1 MKEIQEI
8 LKFTKSL
15 TLLYVEDNDELRFRN
30 EEIFV
35 LYFREVISISNAADA
50 LQCYRDRKASNG
62 RYFDI
67 VITDIEM
74 PHTNGITLCR
84 QLLDEHSQQ
93 KIIALSAHNEANYLF
108 ELINIGIS
116 NYILKPITVQSL
128 NEALYTAAK
137 SIYDQRLIRHR
148 TLQIHN
154 LNQEFKKTISDLN
167 SALEYANEATK
178 EKDLFLANISHEIR
192 TPMNGILG
200 LGELL
205 SKTDLDEKQTS
216 YLSKIQHS
224 SKVLLGIV
232 NDILDFSKIEA
243 GKMSIESI
251 PFNLNEILEHLA
263 DMISPKA
270 HEKNLDLAFDIDQ
283 NVPPHLI
290 GDPLRIG
297 QILLNLLN
305 NAVKFTE
312 KGAVLLK
319 ISMPKGEGITRIIR
333 FDVIDSGVGL
343 SDEQSSRLF
352 SAFSQ
357 AQTSTTRLY
366 GGTGLGLSISRQLSS
381 LLGGDI
387 ALQSRLGEGS
397 TFSLSIPLELAYP
410 QERRLYRLPS
420 PAMLGK
426 NILILDNHTEFAH
439 SLAKK
444 LHYFRCDVDIYP
456 VCTPDMFFE
465 HYDVIMVD
473 IDNLSQLN
481 ALSASLRPE
490 IHYILLG
497 NHFQLL
503 GELPAHT
510 LTIAAHLTKPCTQQ
524 MLFELLVKL
533 SNHSPSILS
542 NRSGFRQDISNLKG
556 SKILLAED
564 NAINQQII
572 SELLENTGI
581 EVTIAEN
588 GFEALKLL
596 ENHPFDL
603 VLMDLQMP
611 IMGGYQAV
619 QIIRSQQR
627 YDNVPVIALSANV
640 SEHDREAI
648 MISGMQGQLG
658 KPFQID
664 AFYDILLRFLSPKKD
679 CTYPHIAL

>member
-35 LYFREVISISNAADA
+35 LYFREVISISNATDA

-74 PHTNGITLCR
+74 PHTNGITLCH

-319 ISMPKGEGITRIIR
+319 IRCQKERGSPVLFALMSSIA
-333 FDVIDSGVGL
+333 V
-343 SDEQSSRLF
+343 SD
-352 SAFSQ
+352 
-357 AQTSTTRLY
+357 
-366 GGTGLGLSISRQLSS
+366 
-381 LLGGDI
+381 
-387 ALQSRLGEGS
+387 
-397 TFSLSIPLELAYP
+397 
-410 QERRLYRLPS
+410 
-420 PAMLGK
+420 
-426 NILILDNHTEFAH
+426 
-439 SLAKK
+439 
-444 LHYFRCDVDIYP
+444 
-456 VCTPDMFFE
+456 
-465 HYDVIMVD
+465 
-473 IDNLSQLN
+473 
-481 ALSASLRPE
+481 
-490 IHYILLG
+490 
-497 NHFQLL
+497 
-503 GELPAHT
+503 
-510 LTIAAHLTKPCTQQ
+510 
-524 MLFELLVKL
+524 
-533 SNHSPSILS
+533 
-542 NRSGFRQDISNLKG
+542 
-556 SKILLAED
+556 
-564 NAINQQII
+564 
-572 SELLENTGI
+572 
-581 EVTIAEN
+581 
-588 GFEALKLL
+588 
-596 ENHPFDL
+596 
-603 VLMDLQMP
+603 
-611 IMGGYQAV
+611 
-619 QIIRSQQR
+619 
-627 YDNVPVIALSANV
+627 
-640 SEHDREAI
+640 
-648 MISGMQGQLG
+648 
-658 KPFQID
+658 
-664 AFYDILLRFLSPKKD
+664 
-679 CTYPHIAL
+679 

>member
-1 MKEIQEI
+1 
-8 LKFTKSL
+8 
-15 TLLYVEDNDELRFRN
+15 
-30 EEIFV
+30 
-35 LYFREVISISNAADA
+35 
-50 LQCYRDRKASNG
+50 
-62 RYFDI
+62 
-67 VITDIEM
+67 
-74 PHTNGITLCR
+74 
-84 QLLDEHSQQ
+84 
-93 KIIALSAHNEANYLF
+93 
-108 ELINIGIS
+108 
-116 NYILKPITVQSL
+116 
-128 NEALYTAAK
+128 
-137 SIYDQRLIRHR
+137 
-148 TLQIHN
+148 
-154 LNQEFKKTISDLN
+154 
-167 SALEYANEATK
+167 
-178 EKDLFLANISHEIR
+178 
-192 TPMNGILG
+192 
-200 LGELL
+200 
-205 SKTDLDEKQTS
+205 
-216 YLSKIQHS
+216 
-224 SKVLLGIV
+224 
-232 NDILDFSKIEA
+232 
-243 GKMSIESI
+243 
-251 PFNLNEILEHLA
+251 
-263 DMISPKA
+263 
-270 HEKNLDLAFDIDQ
+270 
-283 NVPPHLI
+283 
-290 GDPLRIG
+290 
-297 QILLNLLN
+297 
-305 NAVKFTE
+305 
-312 KGAVLLK
+312 
-319 ISMPKGEGITRIIR
+319 
-333 FDVIDSGVGL
+333 
-343 SDEQSSRLF
+343 
-352 SAFSQ
+352 
-357 AQTSTTRLY
+357 
-366 GGTGLGLSISRQLSS
+366 
-381 LLGGDI
+381 
-387 ALQSRLGEGS
+387 
-397 TFSLSIPLELAYP
+397 
-410 QERRLYRLPS
+410 
-420 PAMLGK
+420 MLGK

-473 IDNLSQLN
+473 IDNLSLLD